1 MIKKADKGSTVI
13 IQDRQKYIERDLE
26 HLSDTYNELDI
37 NQTKQVAEE
46 VTEAVRAM
54 YQEGHIDK
62 PIAEYLL
69 LPQIAR
75 RHRKSTS

>member
-1 MIKKADKGSTVI
+1 MSTVI

-26 HLSDTYNELDI
+26 HLSDTYSELDI

-69 LPQIAR
+69 LPCTNSKETQEMYFLKR
-75 RHRKSTS
+75 YST